1 MAKIAKKY
9 PQTVDRGIVQR
20 GEYSFRVKIMRGGN
34 LIDKSFDTVAEARIF
49 RDLTLANAALDPNE
63 QATFEARAKR
73 VETKTFTFADAIKK
87 YRAEK
92 SEQKKGWAKE
102 KSQLDKLARSPAAA
116 MPLYQI
122 KAGAIISMMEWI
134 KTSGKAENKNKKEKT
149 GKTVG
154 KPSSEATQRRYFNLV
169 RHVFQIAVDEWHKI
183 DSNPCAAVPK
193 SARPRDGASR
203 DRRLKGDE
211 YTLMLAELTGENR
224 VIFILSVETA
234 MRRGEI
240 FSMRWEDLDIK
251 NRTLFLHSGNTKTD
265 EARHIPL
272 SKVAVEALSG
282 LPRGL
287 RGNIIT
293 ITTWH
298 FAHAWKLAR
307 VAIGSPDLRMHDMRH
322 EATSRLFEKGFG
334 DIEAAT
340 VTGHKT
346 MAMLKRYVHLK
357 HEHILDKLDKPA
369 RGT

>member
-87 YRAEK
+87 YRTEK
-92 SEQKKGWAKE
+92 SEQKKGWEKE

-122 KAGAIISMMEWI
+122 KAGAIIELLNWV
-134 KTSGKAENKNKKEKT
+134 KTSGNIKRPGST
-149 GKTVG
+149 
-154 KPSSEATQRRYFNLV
+154 SSEATQRRYFNLV
-169 RHVFQIAVDEWHKI
+169 RHIFQIAVDEWHKI
-183 DSNPCAAVPK
+183 DVNPCLAVPK
-193 SARPRDGASR
+193 SARPRDGQPR
-203 DRRLKGDE
+203 DRRLQGNE
-211 YTLMLAELTGENR
+211 YALMLEQLTGENKI
-224 VIFILSVETA
+224 IFILSVETA

-240 FSMRWEDLDIK
+240 FSMQWEDLNLK
-251 NRTLFLHSGNTKTD
+251 NRTLFLRSGNTKTD

-272 SKVAVEALSG
+272 SKAAVDALSS

-287 RGNIIT
+287 HGNVVT
-293 ITTWH
+293 VTTWH

-307 VAIGSPDLRMHDMRH
+307 VAIGAPDLRMHDMRH

-334 DIEAAT
+334 DIEAAS

-346 MAMLKRYVHLK
+346 MSMLKRYTHLK
-357 HEHILDKLDKPA
+357 HEHILEKLDRPA